1 MVLAVRQVP
10 SRKDSRG
17 LSLLDGIYDREWGR
31 QELPPPFFPIYASS
45 SMKEAHVHG
54 RPQGH
59 DHYCIQHGVRVGKT
73 LIAINMAAELAKNR
87 HTVCLID
94 LDLQFGDVASALK
107 LTPEK
112 TIADAERSMRE
123 HPDDTVA
130 AEYLTPFS
138 SGDVSFDVMANPKL
152 LEEAYN
158 LDTTLLRDLV
168 VQLQLEY
175 DYLIIDTTSTFSAL
189 NLSLM
194 DLSTVIDFIGIVD
207 FIPTIKNMKRGSDAL
222 RELGYDDN
230 KIRYVLN
237 RSNARTRINVKD
249 VEAILGHQFH
259 YVIPNDFLTAAASI
273 KTGVPPR
280 PFGEGHAACQ
290 RHPHHGGYV

>member
-1 MVLAVRQVP
+1 MSMVG
-10 SRKDSRG
+10 RKGTIITVFSTA
-17 LSLLDGIYDREWGR
+17 
-31 QELPPPFFPIYASS
+31 YA
-45 SMKEAHVHG
+45 
-54 RPQGH
+54 
-59 DHYCIQHGVRVGKT
+59 VGKT

-138 SGDVSFDVMANPKL
+138 SGGVSFRASEPRFMFLMVGMKSTMPMKSI
-152 LEEAYN
+152 
-158 LDTTLLRDLV
+158 TV

-222 RELGYDDN
+222 KELGYDDN

-259 YVIPNDFLTAAASI
+259 YVIPNDFQTAAESI
-273 KTGVPPR
+273 KTGVPLVLSAKDTPLAKGIR
-280 PFGEGHAACQ
+280 AMVDTYEEDSASPQKSQEGGWLS
-290 RHPHHGGYV
+290 RLFS

>member
-1 MVLAVRQVP
+1 MSMVG
-10 SRKDSRG
+10 RKGTIITVFSTA
-17 LSLLDGIYDREWGR
+17 
-31 QELPPPFFPIYASS
+31 YA
-45 SMKEAHVHG
+45 
-54 RPQGH
+54 
-59 DHYCIQHGVRVGKT
+59 VGKT

-138 SGDVSFDVMANPKL
+138 SGGVSFDVMANPKL

-158 LDTTLLRDLV
+158 LDTTLIRDLV

-222 RELGYDDN
+222 KELGYDDN

-259 YVIPNDFLTAAASI
+259 YVIPNDFQTAAESI
-273 KTGVPPR
+273 KTGVLSFRRLLTYRTRRIRITPVSVWAKQNGFMRILIKNGR
-280 PFGEGHAACQ
+280 PNGRPLKSLFTG
-290 RHPHHGGYV
+290 RRRRLLTRVLVR

>member
-1 MVLAVRQVP
+1 MSMVG
-10 SRKDSRG
+10 RKGTIITVFSTA
-17 LSLLDGIYDREWGR
+17 
-31 QELPPPFFPIYASS
+31 YA
-45 SMKEAHVHG
+45 
-54 RPQGH
+54 
-59 DHYCIQHGVRVGKT
+59 VGKT
-73 LIAINMAAELAKNR
+73 LIAINMAAELAKSR

-107 LTPEK
+107 LMPEK

-130 AEYLTPFS
+130 AEYLTHFS
-138 SGDVSFDVMANPKL
+138 SGGVSLDVMANPKL

-158 LDTTLLRDLV
+158 LDTTLIRDLV

-222 RELGYDDN
+222 KELGYDDN

-259 YVIPNDFLTAAASI
+259 YVIPNDFQTAAESI
-273 KTGVPPR
+273 KTGVPLVLSAKDTPLAKGIR
-280 PFGEGHAACQ
+280 TMVDTYEEDSASPQKSQEGGWLS
-290 RHPHHGGYV
+290 RLFS

>member
-1 MVLAVRQVP
+1 MKLADKLAKAAGKMSPRKLILLCAFFALMIFIILYSTLSSFEGKKEEKTPEVAGVAVIEAAMDISPRTVITDDMLKASVVP
-10 SRKDSRG
+10 E
-17 LSLLDGIYDREWGR
+17 SLL
-31 QELPPPFFPIYASS
+31 P
-45 SMKEAHVHG
+45 
-54 RPQGH
+54 
-59 DHYCIQHGVRVGKT
+59 
-73 LIAINMAAELAKNR
+73 
-87 HTVCLID
+87 
-94 LDLQFGDVASALK
+94 
-107 LTPEK
+107 PEK

-138 SGDVSFDVMANPKL
+138 SGGVSFDVMANPKL

-158 LDTTLLRDLV
+158 LDTTLIRDLV

-222 RELGYDDN
+222 KELGYDDN

-259 YVIPNDFLTAAASI
+259 YVIPNDFQTAAESI
-273 KTGVPPR
+273 KTGVPLVLSAKDTPLAKGIR
-280 PFGEGHAACQ
+280 TMVDTYEEDSASPQKSQEGGWLS
-290 RHPHHGGYV
+290 RLFS